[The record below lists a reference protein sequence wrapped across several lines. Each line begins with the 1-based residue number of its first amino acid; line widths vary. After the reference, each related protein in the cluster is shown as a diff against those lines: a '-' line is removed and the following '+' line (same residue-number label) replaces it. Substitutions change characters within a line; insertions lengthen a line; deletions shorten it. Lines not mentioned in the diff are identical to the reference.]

1 MCFSATAS
9 LVAGGTLSII
19 GIATLSQ
26 VKTRK
31 ELPLASIPLLF
42 GIQQIVDGVVWLSFG
57 IQPLNTIAIYIYA
70 LFSRVWW
77 PIFLPLSVILIESNR
92 RRKNILR
99 IFSILGLF
107 VGLFF
112 LYFILTGPVTAN
124 IIRDCIVYDVSYPY
138 MPIILTLY
146 LVATCGAC
154 LFSSRKML
162 KIFGGTLFV
171 SFFISGWF
179 YFEKFSSTW
188 CFFAA
193 VLSIIIY
200 GHFRNKSHSV
210 NQTNEKDFKNK

>member
-9 LVAGGTLSII
+9 LVAGGVLVTIGGLTLSR
-19 GIATLSQ
+19 A
-26 VKTRK
+26 KTKK
-31 ELPLASIPLLF
+31 EIPLASIPLLF
-42 GIQQIVDGVVWLSFG
+42 GIQQIIDGVVWLSFG
-57 IQPLNTIAIYIYA
+57 VQPLNTITIYTYA

-77 PIFLPLSVILIESNR
+77 PIFLPLSVILTEPNR
-92 RRKNILR
+92 KRKNILR
-99 IFSILGLF
+99 IFSLLGLF

-124 IIRDCIVYDVSYPY
+124 IIHDCIVYDVSYPY

-154 LFSSRKML
+154 LFSSHKML
-162 KIFGGTLFV
+162 KVFGVALFI

-188 CFFAA
+188 CFFSAI
-193 VLSIIIY
+193 LSAIIY
-200 GHFRNKSHSV
+200 WNRPKRPIRFAMGMNGR
-210 NQTNEKDFKNK
+210 D